1 MRRGENIVLFLSSL
15 PVPKSNRYIRRKNG
29 QVFKPARVI
38 HWESRALWEIRN
50 QYDGDGIKKPVLVE
64 VYFFLPD
71 HRKRDIDNML
81 KTLWDIL
88 EKANIIE
95 NDNLIFATKT
105 VKVPKSGTSGTVIV
119 IKPFRKPKKVIEE
132 FRFHLEEFKRN
143 ISD

>member
-1 MRRGENIVLFLSSL
+1 MRRGEGIILFLSTL

-29 QVFKPARVI
+29 QVFKPPRVI

-50 QYDGDGIKKPVLVE
+50 QFDGDSFKKPVSVE

-71 HRKRDIDNML
+71 RRKRDIDNML

-95 NDNLIFATKT
+95 NDNLIFSTKT
-105 VKVPKSGTSGTVIV
+105 VKVPKSETSGTVIV
-119 IKPFRKPKKVIEE
+119 IKPFRKPNKVIEK
-132 FRFHLEEFKRN
+132 FRFHLEEFKKN
-143 ISD
+143 LPP